1 MGRCVFDRGSELRL
15 RSVRALRAAAGVTDV
30 STRAAGLGGALFV
43 AGGLVVAGTEWWLPR
58 GADRV
63 ALLVL
68 ATCAVGCGLVVP
80 LLPWRR
86 WPRRAFIVLP
96 VLGHVLLAVG
106 WVVAPTSM
114 PYYLALYVLCYL
126 YAGVTQDP
134 GVSLWLLPV
143 TLTTLLLEATSSS
156 SLLVNSAIVTMTAV
170 LVAEVLAAYTSRER
184 RARDHVASL
193 LEATRRLG
201 CAESVEDAAAV
212 AAELATT
219 LLRCDVATVYV
230 AEREHPDRYRNRV
243 PGASGALEVN
253 IATEQTGIGVALR
266 TGETVYVA
274 DATTSPIVSRRLVEA
289 TGTKS
294 ALFVPLPGRAG
305 WAGAMAITWV
315 TPHRRLDPLS
325 TQVLEVLGAEAGR
338 VLERLLASERLA
350 AEVCTDPLTALGNR
364 RGWDQALASIAAED
378 TVIMLDLDRFKD
390 VNDRLGH
397 AAGDQ
402 VLRAM
407 AACLRSAA
415 RTGDCIVRY
424 GGEEFAILLKSA
436 GDDAA
441 RAYLDRVAVLWEAD
455 GAVTTYSAGCAVHH
469 EGDAAHITVRHADD
483 ALYLAKSQGRNRAVV
498 HVP

>member
-1 MGRCVFDRGSELRL
+1 M
-15 RSVRALRAAAGVTDV
+15 RALWAADGMADV

-43 AGGLVVAGTEWWLPR
+43 AGGLVVASTEWWLPA
-58 GADRV
+58 GTNRV

-68 ATCAVGCGLVVP
+68 ALCAIACGLIVP

-86 WPRRAFIVLP
+86 WPRRAFLVLP
-96 VLGHVLLAVG
+96 VLGQVLLAVG
-106 WVVAPTSM
+106 WMLTPAAM

-126 YAGVTQDP
+126 YAGVTQGP

-143 TLTTLLLEATSSS
+143 TLCTLSVEATSSS
-156 SLLVNSAIVTMTAV
+156 SLLVSSAIVTVIAV

-184 RARDHVASL
+184 RVRDHVASL

-201 CAESVEDAAAV
+201 SAESVEDAAAV

-230 AEREHPDRYRNRV
+230 AERDNPDRYSNRV
-243 PGASGALEVN
+243 AGAPATALEVN

-274 DATTSPIVSRRLVEA
+274 DATTSPIVSRRLVDA
-289 TGTKS
+289 SGTKS

-325 TQVLEVLGAEAGR
+325 TQVLQVLGAEVGR
-338 VLERLLASERLA
+338 VLERLLASEQLA
-350 AEVCTDPLTALGNR
+350 SDVRTDPLTALGNR
-364 RGWDQALASIAAED
+364 RGWDQALVSITAGD

-415 RTGDCIVRY
+415 RAGDCIVRY
-424 GGEEFAILLKSA
+424 GGEEFAILLKRA
-436 GDDAA
+436 GDDGA
-441 RAYLDRVAVLWEAD
+441 REYLDRLAVLWEAD

-469 EGDAAHITVRHADD
+469 EGDAAHVTVRHADD

-498 HVP
+498 HVA

>member
-1 MGRCVFDRGSELRL
+1 M
-15 RSVRALRAAAGVTDV
+15 ADV
-30 STRAAGLGGALFV
+30 STRAAGLGGALFI
-43 AGGLVVAGTEWWLPR
+43 AGGLVVASTEWWLPG
-58 GADRV
+58 GANRV

-68 ATCAVGCGLVVP
+68 ALCAIACGLIVP
-80 LLPWRR
+80 VLPWRR

-96 VLGHVLLAVG
+96 ILGQSLLAVG
-106 WVVAPTSM
+106 WTLAPSAM

-126 YAGVTQDP
+126 YAGVTQGP

-143 TLTTLLLEATSSS
+143 TLSTLSIEATSSS
-156 SLLVNSAIVTMTAV
+156 SLAVNSAIVTVIAV

-201 CAESVEDAAAV
+201 NADSVEDAAAV

-230 AEREHPDRYRNRV
+230 AERDNPDVYSNRV
-243 PGASGALEVN
+243 AGAAGALEVN

-266 TGETVYVA
+266 SGETLYVA
-274 DATTSPIVSRRLVEA
+274 DAATSTIVSRRLVDA

-294 ALFVPLPGRAG
+294 ALFVPLPGRDG
-305 WAGAMAITWV
+305 WAGAMAITWS
-315 TPHRRLDPLS
+315 TPHGRLDPLS
-325 TQVLEVLGAEAGR
+325 TQVLQVLGAEVGR
-338 VLERLLASERLA
+338 VLERLLASEQLA
-350 AEVCTDPLTALGNR
+350 ADVRTDPLTALGNR
-364 RGWDQALASIAAED
+364 RGWDQALVDITAGD

-424 GGEEFAILLKSA
+424 GGEEFAILLKRA
-436 GDDAA
+436 GDEGA
-441 RAYLDRVAVLWEAD
+441 REYLDRVAVLWEAD

-469 EGDAAHITVRHADD
+469 EGDAAHVTVRHADD